1 MRSRFLEGRLQAHSP
16 PLPSAARSRG
26 LLPFP
31 KAQGRPTGPESIVA
45 VWYHRLLA
53 EVLRAVASNRLPFFI
68 AGFGLGAALGL
79 VLAPKR
85 GEQTRADL
93 LRAAEDGREFV
104 AEASGTVR
112 TMAADVVERGISV
125 AESQKDLLQAAL
137 DAGLR
142 AYRMADQSPG

>member
-1 MRSRFLEGRLQAHSP
+1 M
-16 PLPSAARSRG
+16 
-26 LLPFP
+26 
-31 KAQGRPTGPESIVA
+31 V
-45 VWYHRLLA
+45 
-53 EVLRAVASNRLPFFI
+53 SNRLPFFI
-68 AGFGLGAALGL
+68 AGLGFGAALGL

-85 GEQTRADL
+85 GEETRADL

-112 TMAADVVERGISV
+112 TMAADVVERGIGL

-142 AYRMADQSPG
+142 AYRMADQGSG